1 MQSIRNGQGSSRPL
15 NERLGSPPDDQAPA
29 RKRPRLMHVAAKTN
43 RFHYRPQRTAD
54 SPSCNLWSLNC
65 TPSSSSSCNPSSS
78 SYRPNSPSY
87 KSSESSSYNWQG
99 SSICKPCANSPFYRP
114 SSPSYGPSFSYR
126 PSFPSYVR
134 PSSPNYTPCS
144 PSYRPSSPSY
154 SPSSPSY
161 NPGPPSGKPSSPS
174 YRPSSPSY
182 RPSSPSYSP
191 SSPSYRPS
199 SPSYRPSSPSYRPSS
214 PSYNPGP
221 PSGKPSSPSYR
232 PSSPSYRPSSPSYS
246 PSSPSY
252 RPSSPSYRPS
262 SPSYR
267 PSSPSYRPS
276 SPSYRPSSPCYRR
289 SSPSYRTSSPS
300 SPSYRPSSPS
310 YRPSSLIYRPSSPS
324 YRPSYRPSFP
334 RLSYVRPS
342 SPNYMPCSPSYSPSP
357 PSYNQGR
364 PSGRPRS
371 SSYSPKPSSPSY
383 SPSSPSCRQDIIASS
398 QQESAT
404 ACPQSSLNHSLESVA
419 ITEPQPIRSTK
430 TAIHVSNQFAQD
442 IASPSYPPSS
452 SAATSPTRT
461 NTSLDSTKLPYG
473 KREAQDVVQSHPKK
487 KAKQTPKCYSTKLPY
502 RKRRAQNVT
511 GPHPIKKARQSLNCY
526 DTQNP
531 YRKGRAQSRPKQGT
545 GRMSFLSN
553 FSFYDENRLHDLA
566 ECPPALQLRTLCNRR
581 SELRGFLRSLWE
593 CSVEECG
600 GIKVTLIIKTLY
612 CLLSCEDQQ
621 ECETFVH
628 QEITADS
635 GEVLLHALH
644 NSFCQM
650 PMEKS
655 SDWFLVLLRDT
666 CHLFQLLLSKWPEF
680 SQHLPVDA
688 LHGAANQLA
697 SQEVRYGEIRKL
709 SQLLVE
715 KRDGIRNEFYQASS
729 SPQLGETECNSIL
742 PTPEELKQTNL
753 PLTLAKNQ
761 VKGCYCSTEA
771 YLDCHYNLLREDFIH
786 PLRCAL
792 HQVQSPEN
800 DENCLEVKVYHSVRF
815 NQGTTT
821 LPGEGKVFRISF
833 ECPKVKWEHSK
844 LFTYGSLVCLYRDDF
859 KEVVFAT
866 VAERKIEDLKQGI
879 LTIKLQSNSD
889 VLSFPPEL
897 CFKMIVSTAFY
908 AAYYPVLKRLE
919 QLKTPDPCSP
929 VVLPFSRYL
938 VECSSDVS
946 PPAYL
951 QGETEEMDLD
961 GIVCKYRSPDDKER
975 LDCPCNSMVDVF
987 DLKAWSALQTP
998 ILDPSQKSALHAALT
1013 NELALIQGPPGTGK
1027 TYIGLK
1033 IVEALLNNTHQ
1044 LGMNGPIVVVCYTNH
1059 ALDQFLEGILEI
1071 NAMKNR
1077 RIRKMITIQRI
1088 GSRSKSEK
1096 VEEYS
1101 IHKAVT
1107 RACREKRIYGC
1118 SPHAVQMLQ
1127 SKIQA
1132 IEELLQGEFVPYNFK
1147 VYCSIFSMETITEL
1161 SRYCGLRCQQPLG
1174 EGILAEWLSVDFKR
1188 EIEKFQRK
1196 AAPGDSTYDAV
1207 YDYHREIEDH
1217 RRIASEDDDDH
1228 DKFLHKALGEATVKK
1243 FITKLKPVHPKSETP
1258 RHVDLS
1264 YNIPTHERLEF
1275 FKKWL
1280 VHLKTEL
1287 QRDLKKK
1294 ERKRRK
1300 YLRMRDFLQVQILK
1314 EADVIGMTTTGA
1326 AKYSSIMSQI
1336 EARTVVIEEAAEVLE
1351 AHVIATLTQHTQ
1363 HLVLI
1368 GDHKQLR
1375 PKTTDYSL
1383 AREYHLDISLFE
1395 RLINNSFPS
1404 VTLEIQHRM
1413 RPEISKV
1420 ISSSIYSGRLKDHPS
1435 TLEYKD
1441 IEGVRHNMYF
1451 IDHTEL
1457 ETYSS
1462 EMKSPANN
1470 HEAVFLSRLC
1480 LYLCQQGY
1488 KPEEITVITP
1498 YTGQM
1503 FRLQDVFRANKIV
1516 NVRITPIDSYQGEEN
1531 EIILLSLVR
1540 SNKENIPGF
1549 VKESNRICVAL
1560 SRAKRGFYCIGNFQL
1575 FRRCSKLWR
1584 TIARDLKDRGLIGSS
1599 LPLQCSSHGTITN
1612 VSSGS
1617 DFDKVRDG
1625 GCDKQCNARLPCN
1638 HICPR
1643 RCHPNVDKVHKEP
1656 CKKPCSKYCKTLQ
1669 HRCKQLCY
1677 EECRDC
1683 MVPVVKKIARCGHK
1697 QQVPCYQDPAEFVCQ
1712 ERCQKV
1718 LQCGHTCA
1726 KKCGEKCVNECRV
1739 LVTRDWP
1746 CGHTGQAECYVTKE
1760 NHSLLRKCKAECNE
1774 LLECGHRCTGTC
1786 GTCHQ
1791 GRLHKKCSAKCD
1803 RELLCSH
1810 LCSDKCAQNCPPCP
1824 KKCIFACSHG
1834 PCGNKCSTICE
1845 PCSERCVWEC
1855 KHLKCTRN
1863 CGEVC
1868 DRPRCNEP
1876 CPKKIRRCLHRC
1888 PGLCGEQCPVDRNGD
1903 IICRICDKKKWNE
1916 LLQDIFGTEEEA
1928 GARFIQLVDCGH
1940 IFEVT
1945 ELDRWMDMHPEDGRQ
1960 TIQWK
1965 TCLTCKRPIL
1975 KTLRYCNIAKQTLAD
1990 MNKVKAVQFFSMNR
2004 EEREKLEQET
2014 ARMASKHI
2022 HMFFRGSAGR
2032 LTHYKEAITRLPDA
2046 SLKQDHL
2053 ILCAASDAQKAYQV
2067 VVQLQSCHDPEG
2079 CNLNE
2084 KFAILLKQKTSYDE
2098 FLKSSWHKVTN
2109 QVQLDVLAERRR
2121 LMLLANTYELLYDSS
2136 ATETQVEAGDL
2147 SYLQH
2152 IRKTH
2157 ETVGNR
2163 IEKLTD
2169 EDQYRSIQSRFGE
2182 LSRKYGAK
2190 LTEEEREMIIK
2201 AIHAK
2206 PGSWY
2211 KCPKGHYYQ
2220 IGECGGAM
2228 QEAMCPDCGAAIGG
2242 SRHRLRDDNA
2252 HASEF
2257 DNSAHAAWSTGTDL
2271 ANYELL
2277 NIAQ

>member
-1 MQSIRNGQGSSRPL
+1 MQSNGQGSSRPL
-15 NERLGSPPDDQAPA
+15 NKRLWSPPGPPDDQAPA
-29 RKRPRLMHVAAKTN
+29 RKRPCLMHVVGNTN
-43 RFHYRPQRTAD
+43 RSSGSHGKRKRYRSDHFRNRPPFKAD
-54 SPSCNLWSLNC
+54 SPRCRPWSLDC
-65 TPSSSSSCNPSSS
+65 RPSSSSSYSPI
-78 SYRPNSPSY
+78 SPSY
-87 KSSESSSYNWQG
+87 
-99 SSICKPCANSPFYRP
+99 IP
-114 SSPSYGPSFSYR
+114 SCR
-126 PSFPSYVR
+126 PSFPSCDPGPPCGRPRFHSYK
-134 PSSPNYTPCS
+134 PSSPT
-144 PSYRPSSPSY
+144 Y
-154 SPSSPSY
+154 SPMSPSY
-161 NPGPPSGKPSSPS
+161 NPGPLSCRPSFPSYSASSPS
-174 YRPSSPSY
+174 CDPGPPRGRP
-182 RPSSPSYSP
+182 RLPSYSP
-191 SSPSYRPS
+191 ISP
-199 SPSYRPSSPSYRPSS
+199 
-214 PSYNPGP
+214 G
-221 PSGKPSSPSYR
+221 
-232 PSSPSYRPSSPSYS
+232 YS
-246 PSSPSY
+246 
-252 RPSSPSYRPS
+252 
-262 SPSYR
+262 
-267 PSSPSYRPS
+267 
-276 SPSYRPSSPCYRR
+276 
-289 SSPSYRTSSPS
+289 
-300 SPSYRPSSPS
+300 
-310 YRPSSLIYRPSSPS
+310 L
-324 YRPSYRPSFP
+324 
-334 RLSYVRPS
+334 
-342 SPNYMPCSPSYSPSP
+342 
-357 PSYNQGR
+357 
-364 PSGRPRS
+364 
-371 SSYSPKPSSPSY
+371 
-383 SPSSPSCRQDIIASS
+383 SSPSCRQDIIASS
-398 QQESAT
+398 QQVSAT
-404 ACPQSSLNHSLESVA
+404 AFPHSSLNRVER
-419 ITEPQPIRSTK
+419 TEPQPIYSTE
-430 TAIHVSNQFAQD
+430 TVIHGSKQFAHQG
-442 IASPSYPPSS
+442 IASSLYPPSAAAS
-452 SAATSPTRT
+452 STHT
-461 NTSLDSTKLPYG
+461 NTSLN
-473 KREAQDVVQSHPKK
+473 
-487 KAKQTPKCYSTKLPY
+487 STKLPY
-502 RKRRAQNVT
+502 RKRKAQGVVHS
-511 GPHPIKKARQSLNCY
+511 HPQKKARQ
-526 DTQNP
+526 
-531 YRKGRAQSRPKQGT
+531 
-545 GRMSFLSN
+545 
-553 FSFYDENRLHDLA
+553 
-566 ECPPALQLRTLCNRR
+566 
-581 SELRGFLRSLWE
+581 
-593 CSVEECG
+593 
-600 GIKVTLIIKTLY
+600 
-612 CLLSCEDQQ
+612 
-621 ECETFVH
+621 TF
-628 QEITADS
+628 
-635 GEVLLHALH
+635 
-644 NSFCQM
+644 N
-650 PMEKS
+650 
-655 SDWFLVLLRDT
+655 
-666 CHLFQLLLSKWPEF
+666 KWPEF
-680 SQHLPVDA
+680 SQHLPIDA

-697 SQEVRYGEIRKL
+697 TQEVWYGEIQKL

-715 KRDGIRNEFYQASS
+715 KRDCIRSEFYQTSSS
-729 SPQLGETECNSIL
+729 SPRLWETEFNSIL
-742 PTPEELKQTNL
+742 PTPEELKQANL
-753 PLTLAKNQ
+753 PLMLAKNQ
-761 VKGCYCSTEA
+761 VKGCFSSTEA
-771 YLDCHYNLLREDFIH
+771 YLDCHYNLLREDLIH

-833 ECPKVKWEHSK
+833 KCPTQTRVEWEHTK
-844 LFTYGSLVCLYRDDF
+844 LFTYGSLVCLYRDDL

-866 VAERKIEDLKQGI
+866 VAERKIEDLKEGI
-879 LTIKLQSNSD
+879 LTIKLQSNSN

-897 CFKMIVSTAFY
+897 CFKMIVSMAYY
-908 AAYYPVLKRLE
+908 AGYYPVLKRLE
-919 QLKTPDPCSP
+919 QLKTPDPGSL

-951 QGETEEMDLD
+951 QGETEVMDLD
-961 GIVCKYRSPDDKER
+961 GIVCKYRSPDEEEP
-975 LDCPCNSMVDVF
+975 LGNSGPPSGRPRSPSYMPSSPSYMPSSPSYMPSSPNYMPPSPSYMPTSPSNMPSSPSYMPSSPSCMPSSPSYSPKPSSPSNIIASSQEESATASPQKTRALVDLF
-987 DLKAWSALQTP
+987 DQKAWSALQTP
-998 ILDPSQKSALHAALT
+998 ILDPSQKSALRAALT

-1033 IVEALLNNTHQ
+1033 IVEALLNNTHL
-1044 LGMNGPIVVVCYTNH
+1044 LGMNGPIVVVCCTNH

-1071 NAMKNR
+1071 KNR
-1077 RIRKMITIQRI
+1077 RRKMISIQRI
-1088 GSRSKSEK
+1088 GNRSKSEK
-1096 VEEYS
+1096 VKEYS
-1101 IHKAVT
+1101 IQKAVT
-1107 RACREKRIYGC
+1107 RACRERRIYGC
-1118 SPHAVQMLQ
+1118 PPHAFQMLQ

-1161 SRYCGLRCQQPLG
+1161 WLYCGLRCQQPLG

-1196 AAPGDSTYDAV
+1196 AAYSLIRDSTYDAV
-1207 YDYHREIEDH
+1207 YHYHREIEDH
-1217 RRIASEDDDDH
+1217 RRIASEDDDDN
-1228 DKFLHKALGEATVKK
+1228 DNFLHKALGKATVKK
-1243 FITKLKPVHPKSETP
+1243 FITKLKQVLPKSETP
-1258 RHVDLS
+1258 GYTDLS
-1264 YNIPTHERLEF
+1264 YNIPPHERLEF
-1275 FKKWL
+1275 FKNWL
-1280 VHLKTEL
+1280 LRLKTEL
-1287 QRDLKKK
+1287 KRTLKKK
-1294 ERKRRK
+1294 EIKRTE
-1300 YLRMRDFLQVQILK
+1300 YLRMRDFFQVKILK

-1326 AKYSSIMSQI
+1326 AMYSSIMSQI

-1363 HLVLI
+1363 HLILI

-1395 RLINNSFPS
+1395 RLINNGFPS

-1413 RPEISKV
+1413 RPEISRV

-1441 IEGVRHNMYF
+1441 IEGMRHNMYF
-1451 IDHTEL
+1451 VDHREL
-1457 ETYSS
+1457 ETYDS

-1503 FRLQDVFRANKIV
+1503 FRLQDVFRGNKIV

-1540 SNKENIPGF
+1540 SNEENIPGF

-1625 GCDKQCNARLPCN
+1625 GCDKQCNACLPCN

-1643 RCHPNVDKVHKEP
+1643 HCHPNVDKVHKEP
-1656 CKKPCSKYCKTLQ
+1656 CKKPCSKYCKAQL

-1683 MVPVVKKIARCGHK
+1683 MVPVMKKITRCGHI
-1697 QQVPCYQDPAEFVCQ
+1697 QQVPCYQDPDEFECQ

-1718 LQCGHTCA
+1718 LQCGHTCT
-1726 KKCGEKCVNECRV
+1726 KKCGERCVNECRV

-1746 CGHTGQAECYVTKE
+1746 CGHTGQAECYVMKE
-1760 NHSLLRKCKAECNE
+1760 NHSLLRKCKAKCNE
-1774 LLECGHRCTGTC
+1774 LLECEHRCTGTC

-1791 GRLHKKCSAKCD
+1791 GRLHKICSAKYD
-1803 RELLCSH
+1803 RKLLCSH
-1810 LCSDKCAQNCPPCP
+1810 LCSDKCPQNCPPCP
-1824 KKCIFACSHG
+1824 KKCIFACPHG
-1834 PCGNKCSTICE
+1834 PCGNTCSTICK

-1868 DRPRCNEP
+1868 DRPRCNKP
-1876 CPKKIRRCLHRC
+1876 CLKKIRRCLHRC
-1888 PGLCGEQCPVDRNGD
+1888 PGLCGEQCPVDHKGNM
-1903 IICRICDKKKWNE
+1903 ICRICDKAKWNE
-1916 LLQDIFGTEEEA
+1916 QLHIFGTEEEA

-1945 ELDRWMDMHPEDGRQ
+1945 KLDRWMDMHPEDGRQ

-1990 MNKVKAVQFFSMNR
+1990 MNEVKAVQFISMNR

-2014 ARMASKHI
+2014 ARMALQHL

-2067 VVQLQSCHDPEG
+2067 VVGLQSDRNPDG
-2079 CNLNE
+2079 CNL
-2084 KFAILLKQKTSYDE
+2084 KGKVAILLKQKTSYDE
-2098 FLKSSWHKVTN
+2098 FLKASWHEVTN

-2136 ATETQVEAGDL
+2136 ATKTQVEAGDL

-2152 IRKTH
+2152 IRETH

-2190 LTEEEREMIIK
+2190 LTEEEWEMVIK

-2211 KCPKGHYYQ
+2211 KCPNGHYYQ
-2220 IGECGGAM
+2220 IGGCGGAM
-2228 QEAMCPDCGAAIGG
+2228 QEATCPDCGAAIGG